1 MTLAAFHLQYWP
13 ENKTKPA
20 FSANVVIREICT
32 LCVWGS
38 FIFFILFKE
47 EEDLDSFASHALG
60 KFLGKKGHKS
70 GKWASG
76 LVVAAQIKREIGN
89 VNRR

>member
-1 MTLAAFHLQYWP
+1 MH
-13 ENKTKPA
+13 
-20 FSANVVIREICT
+20 S
-32 LCVWGS
+32 LCLGNLYFVH
-38 FIFFILFKE
+38 FVLKE

-76 LVVAAQIKREIGN
+76 LVVVAQIKREIGN

>member
-1 MTLAAFHLQYWP
+1 MH
-13 ENKTKPA
+13 
-20 FSANVVIREICT
+20 S
-32 LCVWGS
+32 LCLGKLY
-38 FIFFILFKE
+38 FFILFKE